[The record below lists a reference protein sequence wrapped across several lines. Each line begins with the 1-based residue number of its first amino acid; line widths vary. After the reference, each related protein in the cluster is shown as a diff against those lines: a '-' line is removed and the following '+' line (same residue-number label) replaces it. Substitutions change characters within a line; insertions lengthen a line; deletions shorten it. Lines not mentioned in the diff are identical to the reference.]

1 MNTDSR
7 NQKRDLISGIMKVT
21 LAASFVFLLVLLL
34 IGENISNTSFIISNR
49 ILFLIAV
56 LVVTGI
62 CALRVRVKGKWIGF
76 IVKHENLCVIMVS
89 AILLMVQ
96 LVIVYETIFQTS
108 WDVVAVWY
116 GSHWAALRDIDGI
129 TEMSEYFSIYPNN
142 LFLVFIFSSILK
154 LNMVLGEPISN
165 GGMLLAMVQCLLINV
180 TGVLVYKCARN
191 YAGIAASWGIYL
203 VYAILIGTS
212 GWIVL
217 PYSDGMGII
226 FPTLLLYLYIRFK
239 HCMTGKGKYLYWA
252 ALFVV
257 GVVAYHVKPF
267 TVIVLI
273 AVMLIELIRCFIKLL
288 DKSCQ
293 KRVKSWVICGIIM
306 VLSVLLCS
314 GIISS
319 VNHSL
324 GFRLDR
330 ERELGIPHYLMMG
343 VNRDTW
349 GGYSY
354 DDMEFGREEKK
365 EERNREEWKE
375 FSRRIHEM
383 GLSGYGEL
391 FVHKASKSFLDGTFG
406 WGTNESFY
414 TEIYPVRGNSLC
426 EILRSWYYGFESLYP
441 YNAVIRQLLWII
453 VLILVPFAA
462 YKKSILRDDEKVLF
476 LAVLGF
482 MLYLQIFESHARYVF
497 VFAPLFMILAFIGG
511 GELRL
516 KISEYWKK
524 FMKVHNRQKEKGRL
538 GSRIKS
544 YRILNWQ
551 KRIGIYGWIMAA
563 TLLGIVGYAQEHSDW
578 IAVFVGPLIVAMV
591 VSIVQLKLE
600 NDKYNIDCLGIHD
613 AKGLIWKDPNQ
624 RSKQKGYM
632 VIKNIGE
639 ALVYSMHIK
648 IVDNQNETVI
658 FYLDEK
664 FQKGDEKIVEIPM
677 KLNNVREIWIS
688 SFLGLETRTKCFS
701 GMISV
706 EGNQYIFLDVTCY
719 NGEAKSIREE
729 YKRNQ
734 FIRLQRDYLK

>member
-7 NQKRDLISGIMKVT
+7 KQKRDLISGILKVA
-21 LAASFVFLLVLLL
+21 LAVSFVFLLILLL
-34 IGENISNTSFIISNR
+34 IGESISNTSFIISNR
-49 ILFLIAV
+49 ILFIIAV

-62 CALRVRVKGKWIGF
+62 CALRVPVKGKWSGF
-76 IVKHENLCVIMVS
+76 IVKHENLCVIMAS

-108 WDVVAVWY
+108 WDVAAVWY
-116 GSHWAALRDIDGI
+116 GSH
-129 TEMSEYFSIYPNN
+129 
-142 LFLVFIFSSILK
+142 
-154 LNMVLGEPISN
+154 
-165 GGMLLAMVQCLLINV
+165 
-180 TGVLVYKCARN
+180 
-191 YAGIAASWGIYL
+191 
-203 VYAILIGTS
+203 
-212 GWIVL
+212 
-217 PYSDGMGII
+217 
-226 FPTLLLYLYIRFK
+226 
-239 HCMTGKGKYLYWA
+239 WA

-293 KRVKSWVICGIIM
+293 KRVKSWVIYGIIM

-314 GIISS
+314 GIISG

-324 GFRLDR
+324 GFRIDR

-354 DDMEFGREEKK
+354 DDMEFGKEEKK
-365 EERNREEWKE
+365 EERNREELKE

-453 VLILVPFAA
+453 ILILVPFAA

-511 GELRL
+511 KTLRE
-516 KISEYWKK
+516 II
-524 FMKVHNRQKEKGRL
+524 Q
-538 GSRIKS
+538 
-544 YRILNWQ
+544 
-551 KRIGIYGWIMAA
+551 
-563 TLLGIVGYAQEHSDW
+563 
-578 IAVFVGPLIVAMV
+578 
-591 VSIVQLKLE
+591 
-600 NDKYNIDCLGIHD
+600 
-613 AKGLIWKDPNQ
+613 IW
-624 RSKQKGYM
+624 
-632 VIKNIGE
+632 V
-639 ALVYSMHIK
+639 
-648 IVDNQNETVI
+648 
-658 FYLDEK
+658 
-664 FQKGDEKIVEIPM
+664 FQK
-677 KLNNVREIWIS
+677 N
-688 SFLGLETRTKCFS
+688 
-701 GMISV
+701 
-706 EGNQYIFLDVTCY
+706 
-719 NGEAKSIREE
+719 
-729 YKRNQ
+729 
-734 FIRLQRDYLK
+734 

>member
-7 NQKRDLISGIMKVT
+7 KQKRDLISGILKVA
-21 LAASFVFLLVLLL
+21 LAVSFVFLLVLLL
-34 IGENISNTSFIISNR
+34 IGESISNTSFIISNR

-62 CALRVRVKGKWIGF
+62 CALRVRVKGKWTGF

-108 WDVVAVWY
+108 WDVAAVWY
-116 GSHWAALRDIDGI
+116 GSHWAALGDVDGM

-142 LFLVFIFSSILK
+142 LFLVFIFSRILK

-180 TGVLVYKCARN
+180 TGILIYKCARN
-191 YAGIAASWGIYL
+191 YAGIAAGWGIYL
-203 VYAILIGTS
+203 FYAILIGTS
-212 GWIVL
+212 GWMVL
-217 PYSDGMGII
+217 PYSDGMGVI
-226 FPTLLLYLYIRFK
+226 FPTLLFYLYIRFK
-239 HCMTGKGKYLYWA
+239 HCKSGKGKYLYWA
-252 ALFVV
+252 ALFFV

-273 AVMLIELIRCFIKLL
+273 AVMIIELIRCFIKLL

-293 KRVKSWVICGIIM
+293 KRVKSWVIYGIIM

-330 ERELGIPHYLMMG
+330 ERKLGIPHYLMMG

-354 DDMEFGREEKK
+354 DDMEFGKEEKK

-406 WGTNESFY
+406 WGINESFY
-414 TEIYPVRGNSLC
+414 TEIYPARGNSLC

-453 VLILVPFAA
+453 ILILVPFAA

-511 GELRL
+511 KTLRE
-516 KISEYWKK
+516 II
-524 FMKVHNRQKEKGRL
+524 Q
-538 GSRIKS
+538 
-544 YRILNWQ
+544 
-551 KRIGIYGWIMAA
+551 
-563 TLLGIVGYAQEHSDW
+563 
-578 IAVFVGPLIVAMV
+578 
-591 VSIVQLKLE
+591 
-600 NDKYNIDCLGIHD
+600 
-613 AKGLIWKDPNQ
+613 IW
-624 RSKQKGYM
+624 
-632 VIKNIGE
+632 V
-639 ALVYSMHIK
+639 
-648 IVDNQNETVI
+648 
-658 FYLDEK
+658 
-664 FQKGDEKIVEIPM
+664 FQK
-677 KLNNVREIWIS
+677 N
-688 SFLGLETRTKCFS
+688 
-701 GMISV
+701 
-706 EGNQYIFLDVTCY
+706 
-719 NGEAKSIREE
+719 
-729 YKRNQ
+729 
-734 FIRLQRDYLK
+734 

>member
-108 WDVVAVWY
+108 WDVAAVWY

-203 VYAILIGTS
+203 FYAILIGTS

-226 FPTLLLYLYIRFK
+226 FPTLLIYLYIRFK

-306 VLSVLLCS
+306 VLGVLLCT

-365 EERNREEWKE
+365 EERNREELKE

-414 TEIYPVRGNSLC
+414 TEIYPIRGNSLC

-511 GELRL
+511 KTLRE
-516 KISEYWKK
+516 II
-524 FMKVHNRQKEKGRL
+524 Q
-538 GSRIKS
+538 
-544 YRILNWQ
+544 
-551 KRIGIYGWIMAA
+551 
-563 TLLGIVGYAQEHSDW
+563 
-578 IAVFVGPLIVAMV
+578 
-591 VSIVQLKLE
+591 
-600 NDKYNIDCLGIHD
+600 
-613 AKGLIWKDPNQ
+613 IW
-624 RSKQKGYM
+624 
-632 VIKNIGE
+632 V
-639 ALVYSMHIK
+639 
-648 IVDNQNETVI
+648 
-658 FYLDEK
+658 
-664 FQKGDEKIVEIPM
+664 FQK
-677 KLNNVREIWIS
+677 N
-688 SFLGLETRTKCFS
+688 
-701 GMISV
+701 
-706 EGNQYIFLDVTCY
+706 
-719 NGEAKSIREE
+719 
-729 YKRNQ
+729 
-734 FIRLQRDYLK
+734 